1 MRDYSE
7 LELIAQ
13 AAVGFSDV
21 SLAPDVVLEL
31 IAENKR
37 MREDACFRAVKSLRG
52 DCNDLMVERD
62 QLKAEN
68 EQLRAGVKGDFDL
81 DAWLEFS
88 TGAVQKDADRYRWI
102 RDKSEAVHQFYL
114 SVPLWFAGVRFRAQD
129 VDKAIDAMC
138 KGEHV

>member
-13 AAVGFSDV
+13 AAAGFSDV

-37 MREDACFRAVKSLRG
+37 LR
-52 DCNDLMVERD
+52 
-62 QLKAEN
+62 
-68 EQLRAGVKGDFDL
+68 
-81 DAWLEFS
+81 
-88 TGAVQKDADRYRWI
+88 KDADRYQWL

-114 SVPLWFAGVRFRAQD
+114 SVPLWFKGVRFRAQD
-129 VDKAIDAMC
+129 VDKAIVAMS
-138 KGEHV
+138 KGEQS